1 MQGIPNVKD
10 FPEAVKLK
18 KEFDAESMKN
28 MMQSI
33 LKVSLFFAML
43 ILVSTITGTKTLSS
57 ILYIVLF
64 LVDIFLIFA
73 YLVRKM
79 SKCYI
84 VELTA
89 EKKSKVDFK
98 GSKSEFY
105 IETDNLKYPVYKE
118 EDWNKIK
125 ENKNFYA
132 LMQNKRIIGILE
144 DFPKEKTNKE
154 KH

>member
-18 KEFDAESMKN
+18 KEFDSESMKN

-73 YLVRKM
+73 YLVRKI

-98 GSKSEFY
+98 GSKSAFY